1 MKEGSC
7 DVSAIEAF
15 EEVFNREVAIQV
27 LQSFNWMLSN
37 NVGLDTLFH
46 VLSPE
51 YAHHLFKRFEK
62 AKGHGLGK
70 VMAR

>member
-15 EEVFNREVAIQV
+15 EEVFYREVAVQV

-37 NVGLDTLFH
+37 NVGCNTLFH

-51 YAHHLFKRFEK
+51 YTHHLFKHFEK
-62 AKGHGLGK
+62 AK
-70 VMAR
+70 